1 MKNIF
6 EPTSGLF
13 DQTPGAFAPSK
24 KVSDST
30 IVEEEEDDEQSE
42 EEDDEQSEEE
52 DDEQSEED

>member
-42 EEDDEQSEEE
+42 EEDDEQSEE
-52 DDEQSEED
+52 D